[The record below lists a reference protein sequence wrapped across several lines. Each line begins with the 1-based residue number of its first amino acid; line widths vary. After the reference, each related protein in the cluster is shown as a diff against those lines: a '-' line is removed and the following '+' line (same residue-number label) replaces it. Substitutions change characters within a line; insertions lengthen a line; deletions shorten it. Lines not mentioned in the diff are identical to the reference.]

1 MSGSN
6 SFVPAPVRSPRP
18 EPLSFTVHSVATPEG
33 DDPARRTRVGRLKML
48 LVLLICAAP
57 VIASYLTF
65 FVIRPEARS
74 NYGALI
80 TPVREIP
87 ALGLLTLDGH
97 AIAATTLKGQWL
109 LVMVSPSRCEA
120 ACEKQLFMQRQL
132 REMLGRE
139 RDRIDKL
146 WFVTDSGP
154 VAPTLRDAVLS
165 VPGMVVLRVDRAA
178 IAAWLLPE
186 AGQALEDHL
195 YLVDPRGD
203 WMMRLPVSPDPARVK
218 RDLDRLLRAAVSW
231 DRPGRP

>member
-6 SFVPAPVRSPRP
+6 SFVPAPVLSPRP
-18 EPLSFTVHSVATPEG
+18 DPLSFTVHSVATPEG

-74 NYGALI
+74 NYGTLI
-80 TPVREIP
+80 TPVREMP
-87 ALGLLTLDGH
+87 ALGLLTLDGR
-97 AIAATTLKGQWL
+97 AIAAVTLKGQWL

-139 RDRIDKL
+139 RDRIDKV
-146 WFVTDSGP
+146 WFVTDGGP
-154 VAPTLRDAVLS
+154 VAPALRDAVLS
-165 VPGMVVLRVDRAA
+165 VPGMVVLRADRAA

-186 AGQALEDHL
+186 AGQTLEDHL

-231 DRPGRP
+231 DRPGRS